1 MKPKTAL
8 IIGATGATG
17 SELVK
22 QLLENESYGSVHI
35 FVRRAVEISHPK
47 LQVHIVDF
55 NQLDSWKD
63 KLQGD
68 VLFSALGTTRRAA
81 GSKDVQY
88 QIDYTYQHD
97 VAEAAS
103 QNGVST
109 LLLVSS
115 TGSNAKSP
123 FFYPKTKGKL
133 EEAVSKMDFKQVHIF
148 QPPILD
154 RGAFARKNEKTGIK
168 IINFLNKLCIL
179 RSQKPLP
186 VDFLAEQMIK
196 VAEQTSPQKVHS
208 YNPKEIWGV

>member
-1 MKPKTAL
+1 MNTKTAL

-17 SELVK
+17 TVLVK
-22 QLLENESYGSVHI
+22 QLLDHESYTSVHV
-35 FVRRAVEISHPK
+35 FARRELELTHPK
-47 LQVHIVDF
+47 LKVHVVDF
-55 NQLDSWKD
+55 DAIDTWKD

-68 VLFSALGTTRRAA
+68 VLFSALGTTRKTA
-81 GSKDVQY
+81 GSKEVQY

-97 VAEAAS
+97 VAKAAS

-123 FFYPKTKGKL
+123 FFYPKTKGQL

-154 RGAFARKNEKTGIK
+154 RGAFSRKNEKTGIK
-168 IINFLNKLCIL
+168 IINLLNKLCIL
-179 RSQKPLP
+179 RSQKPMP
-186 VDFLAEQMIK
+186 VAFLAEQMIK
-196 VAEQTSPQKVHS
+196 VAEQDAGQKVYRYS
-208 YNPKEIWGV
+208 PKRIWGS